1 MDIITKI
8 EIQKNN
14 KERVNIYVN
23 DEYFVS
29 IYAELV
35 YKFNL
40 KKGQEIKKDILK
52 EIIHKENYI
61 KAKNKAFNI
70 LSKCDQSE
78 KTLKEKLTKDFDD
91 DIVLD
96 VLSFLKENKLINDEF
111 LAKKII
117 NTNVN
122 LNKYGKNKIKQN
134 LYKKGIENNHINSL
148 INDLDEDKE
157 FENALFIAN
166 KKYEKIKGNDKN
178 KIHQKLYSHLIY
190 RGFDFDT
197 TKKVIKKLLNTD
209 DF

>member
-23 DEYFVS
+23 DEYFIS
-29 IYAELV
+29 LYAELV

-40 KKGQEIKKDILK
+40 KKGKEIKKENLK
-52 EIIHKENYI
+52 EIVYKENYL

-78 KTLKEKLTKDFDD
+78 KILKEKLSKDFDD

-96 VLSFLKENKLINDEF
+96 VLNFLKENKLINDEF

-134 LYKKGIENNHINSL
+134 LYKKGIENKYINAL
-148 INDLDEDKE
+148 IDDIDEDKE
-157 FENALFIAN
+157 FENALFIAS
-166 KKYEKIKGNDKN
+166 KKYEKIKNNDKN
-178 KIHQKLYSHLIY
+178 KVYQKLYSHLIY
-190 RGFDFDT
+190 KGFDFET
-197 TKKVIKKLLNTD
+197 TKKVIKKLLDAD